1 MYEVYAVIYD
11 NDQDVFF
18 PYVVD
23 DGAWK
28 VNTFSSFEEA
38 DRKCQRLN
46 NFSGR
51 PRSKFLRFEVR
62 EVE

>member
-1 MYEVYAVIYD
+1 MFEVYAVIYD
-11 NDQDVFF
+11 NDLDVFL

-23 DGAWK
+23 DFSAL
-28 VNTFSSFEEA
+28 NTFSSFEEA
-38 DRKCQRLN
+38 DRKCQWLN

>member
-1 MYEVYAVIYD
+1 MFEVCAVIYD
-11 NDQDVFF
+11 NDLDVFF
-18 PYVVD
+18 PYVVANGYD
-23 DGAWK
+23 

-38 DRKCQRLN
+38 DRKCQWLN

-51 PRSKFLRFEVR
+51 PRSKFLVFEVR